1 MIFKKIVSIL
11 ISISLCLSLTACAA
25 KDITVTADDV
35 SDKFGDTLD
44 YLRENA
50 GKGLDAVKDSAQSAQ
65 ELASKWATEV
75 ISPTASEFFR
85 SSKEASSEAKD
96 VLSSY
101 YDYCKENGPD
111 AEDLKGYLDSVG
123 DAKDRKFN
131 DLYALLGDSNSIVI
145 PDDHIDEAKDYL
157 AGKSDVL
164 TAIEDDGS
172 SQYTGLY
179 KQSMESLKKRKD
191 DPSAYKQVSPT
202 YGELLAA
209 AQMCKDGDY
218 VPEDFGISMSS
229 IISPKYV
236 LKQAVGTYLGEDSMN
251 TVLKVGPQIYS
262 IIKEE
267 LQKEGVDEN
276 TLEKEGLAAAI
287 TASGGAV
294 EDSVSKVLQTMLDEE
309 DVDDSDPS
317 VIATLTFLAIEGAIH
332 GYDLAKGVITPEEYG
347 DIMAESLMTSLL
359 SLPSNSILLAVLPSA
374 QVTMIAGCMA
384 GGMLVCMGYD
394 ETSTQEASMD
404 MINGGGFEAIVPADK
419 SSPALSLTEKIF
431 NVTAK

>member
-1 MIFKKIVSIL
+1 MRSKKIVSIL
-11 ISISLCLSLTACAA
+11 VSLSLCISLTACAA
-25 KDITVTADDV
+25 ADISETTDKA
-35 SDKFGDTLD
+35 SDTISDTFDL
-44 YLRENA
+44 LKKNA
-50 GKGLDAVKDSAQSAQ
+50 GEGLDAVKDSARSAS

-111 AEDLKGYLDSVG
+111 AKDLKGYLDSVG
-123 DAKDRKFN
+123 NAKDKKFN

-145 PDDHIDEAKDYL
+145 PDDHMDEAKDYL
-157 AGKSDVL
+157 SGKSDVL
-164 TAIEDDGS
+164 TAIDGDES

-179 KQSMESLKKRKD
+179 RQSMESLKKRMN
-191 DPSAYKQVSPT
+191 DPSAYSQVSPT

-209 AQMCKDGDY
+209 AQMCKDGDH

-236 LKQAVGTYLGEDSMN
+236 LKQAVGTYLGADSMN
-251 TVLKVGPQIYS
+251 TVLKIGPEIYG
-262 IIKEE
+262 ILKEE
-267 LQKEGVDEN
+267 LQKEGVDET

-294 EDSVSKVLQTMLDEE
+294 EGSVSKVLQSMLEDE
-309 DVDDSDPS
+309 DIDDSDPS

-332 GYDLAKGVITPEEYG
+332 GYDLSKGVITPEEYG
-347 DIMAESLMTSLL
+347 DIMAEALMTSLL

-394 ETSTQEASMD
+394 ESSTQEAAMD

-419 SSPALSLTEKIF
+419 SSPELSLTKKVF
-431 NVTAK
+431 NVLMD